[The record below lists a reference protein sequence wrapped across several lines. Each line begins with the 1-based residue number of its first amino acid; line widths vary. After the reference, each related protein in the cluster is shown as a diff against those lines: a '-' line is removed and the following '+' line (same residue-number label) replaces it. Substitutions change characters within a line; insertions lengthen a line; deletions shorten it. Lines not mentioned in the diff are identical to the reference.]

1 MMRKIIIALLLIF
14 STNFFLKMY
23 MIGKET
29 CTCLEAKKLDYT
41 KLNKKRYANP
51 SGIVYDSE
59 LFSMRPNLSQKIKVS
74 FDDEAGMRNL
84 EKKLRLNVSRLPSN
98 YFRNGRRSV
107 DEDDVSEVEK
117 RIY

>member
-23 MIGKET
+23 MIIGKET

-59 LFSMRPNLSQKIKVS
+59 LFFMRPNLSQKIK
-74 FDDEAGMRNL
+74 
-84 EKKLRLNVSRLPSN
+84 
-98 YFRNGRRSV
+98 
-107 DEDDVSEVEK
+107 
-117 RIY
+117 